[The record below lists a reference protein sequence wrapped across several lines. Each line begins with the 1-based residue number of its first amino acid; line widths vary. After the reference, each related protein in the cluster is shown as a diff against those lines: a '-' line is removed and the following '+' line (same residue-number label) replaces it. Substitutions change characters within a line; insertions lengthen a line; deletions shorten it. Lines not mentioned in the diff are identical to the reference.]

1 MVNAGS
7 NAVNAKIANIT
18 VPGETSG
25 FDEREGN
32 GEGDDEGDDEGEG
45 DDDILW

>member
-25 FDEREGN
+25 FDEREG
-32 GEGDDEGDDEGEG
+32 DDEGDDEGEG

>member
-7 NAVNAKIANIT
+7 NAVNAKITNIT

-25 FDEREGN
+25 FDDREGN
-32 GEGDDEGDDEGEG
+32 GEGDGEY
-45 DDDILW
+45 DISNEKE